1 MYAAVGE
8 VDGGGVEGGAS
19 YVYARGPVGG
29 GVFAV
34 FAAERFVLP
43 AGAMLR
49 KLGVRVKGTSLEL
62 PNGSRIV
69 GLPANDDTVRGYSG
83 ATMLLIDEAAR
94 VPDAMYA
101 AVKPMLATTSGEMW
115 LMSTPHGKRG
125 FFYKERWIGS
135 GSA

>member
-1 MYAAVGE
+1 
-8 VDGGGVEGGAS
+8 
-19 YVYARGPVGG
+19 
-29 GVFAV
+29 
-34 FAAERFVLP
+34 
-43 AGAMLR
+43 MLR